1 MRDISPAS
9 KPYIQVHSDVAL
21 GILVCERKD
30 DPPFAESSFIKRLH
44 VIGARRGMRLFAFDP
59 WTWEPRN
66 ETVKA
71 WVWNI
76 GKSRWESGRRKLPTI
91 VYDRSWP
98 ETEEEKNRYRQA
110 MRNIRTSRKIRFLNG
125 RLPHKGKVYEVLSK
139 DRALAAIIPP
149 TALYKGSASLSAW
162 LRKHRH
168 AAFLK
173 PIAGSQGRRVV
184 SIART
189 EEGRFRLA
197 GRQQDNRPVDLI
209 CESEQEA
216 IQRLERWIGVR
227 SYLMQ
232 PLLELKGQSAESLDF
247 RELMQKDKFG
257 RWTSTGVAARLGA
270 PGSVTAN
277 LHGGGKAASAEEVL
291 TELFGEQRGNALL
304 QEMRRISFL
313 IVARLEET
321 FGRFAEI
328 GLDYG
333 VDRGG
338 TLWFLEAN
346 SKPGRTAMGSA
357 GEGAAQAAAEQPLS
371 YARSILLRLATTDM
385 RRPPQGG
392 GYASPGRV
400 IHEFDHL

>member
-1 MRDISPAS
+1 MRAISPAS
-9 KPYIQVHSDVAL
+9 KPYAQAQSDVAL
-21 GILVCERKD
+21 GILVCERHE

-44 VIGARRGMRLFAFDP
+44 VIGARSGMQLFAFDP
-59 WTWEPRN
+59 RTWEPRN
-66 ETVKA
+66 DSVKS

-76 GKSRWESGRRKLPTI
+76 GRSRWESGRRKLPVV

-98 ETEEEKNRYRQA
+98 ETEEEKAGYRQA
-110 MRNIRTSRKIRFLNG
+110 MRSIRASKRLKFLNG
-125 RLPHKGKVYEVLSK
+125 RLPHKGKVYDMVSK
-139 DRALAAIIPP
+139 DRTIAAVVPP
-149 TALYKGSASLSAW
+149 TAIYQGSASLYAW

-184 SIART
+184 AIVRT
-189 EEGRFRLA
+189 EDGQFRLM
-197 GRQQDNRPVDLI
+197 GRQQDNRPLDLV
-209 CESEQEA
+209 CATESEA
-216 IQRLERWIGVR
+216 LQRLERWIGNR
-227 SYLMQ
+227 CYLMQ
-232 PLLELKGQSAESLDF
+232 PLLELKGRSDESLDF

-257 RWTSTGVAARLGA
+257 HWTSTGIAARLGA

-277 LHGGGKAASAEEVL
+277 LHGGGKAASAEEAL
-291 TELFGEQRGNALL
+291 SELFGEERGRDLL
-304 QEMRRISFL
+304 QEMRRKSFQ

-338 TLWFLEAN
+338 KLWFLEAN

-371 YARSILLRLATTDM
+371 YARSILLR
-385 RRPPQGG
+385 P
-392 GYASPGRV
+392 PGRV